1 MPKDNTLETVAR
13 LMAMRIKDMQR
24 QDNIECK
31 AHYDIQDYI
40 LWALEEVESNDG
52 VVINII
58 K

>member
-1 MPKDNTLETVAR
+1 MPKDNTLEKVAE
-13 LMAMRIKDMQR
+13 LMAMRIRDMQK
-24 QDNIECK
+24 QDDLKGEN
-31 AHYDIQDYI
+31 YDIEDYI